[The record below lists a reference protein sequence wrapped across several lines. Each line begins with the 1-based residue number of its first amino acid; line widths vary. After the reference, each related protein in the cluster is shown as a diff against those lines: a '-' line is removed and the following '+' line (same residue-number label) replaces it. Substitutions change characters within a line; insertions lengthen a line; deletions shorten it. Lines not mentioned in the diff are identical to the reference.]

1 MSDAFSSESS
11 HGFKPDA
18 GRLSYRA
25 LIALSLAGTV
35 LVLLATSRCGV
46 GVSPDSAGYLCAARN
61 LLAGRG
67 YRTLCDSP
75 YTSWPPLFP
84 TLLAALGLTGLDPA
98 KGARVLNAVA
108 MGGIVFASGLFFRRC
123 LTSKPLAL
131 VGVCSIVLSFPLLS
145 LAAMAWTEPVFV
157 LLIAWFVPAMSAY
170 RRTQRMTS
178 LLTAAVLAALCSLQR
193 YTGVTL
199 IGVGMVVILW
209 PQSNAGLGRR
219 LRRLAWFVGIASVP
233 LALWMARNYRLTSML
248 TGHDRQPSIYTLT
261 ENLVTA
267 ADTATKWF
275 VPEGVSLPMRGAIV
289 VAAIVLVAGAIGILH
304 ARFGPGREDA
314 RFCVLTA
321 ALVALI
327 YLPLILYTHQVGVL
341 DETMNDRYLAPLA
354 MIGPWLAFAGI
365 DLLADTLRRRRF
377 GAPAIAS
384 AMVLSCGL
392 WLIHPLHR
400 TYTMLACQMQRGAG
414 GYSRIEWQESP
425 LTRWLEAHPLRGA
438 VRSNAP
444 DALYALTGV
453 DSQRSPHRTW
463 DLAEYL
469 QQILSRDGETLVW
482 FGGLSHSRLYDLD
495 ELVSALPLQRIVS
508 FSDGGVYRL
517 GASPENGSFRDVALS
532 GYQVRGIRNRR
543 FTSDASGGSGR
554 IVSWVLREDRWT
566 DSVWELNTPDGQVVT
581 WRPSCEYSRSGDAFE
596 FRCEGQALRTPD
608 NSSSSY
614 RLRVWGSIHG
624 EVSEGE
630 YRIEFSGDRWPVA
643 DGGRWRVD
651 VAGPVYR
658 LYSRTRDLHA
668 YTMSLE
674 AEADLLGRR
683 GESWAREC
691 VAFCV
696 YPEGSQPRDAVPVF
710 RFVSKT
716 TGSELYTINEA
727 ERDSV
732 MAYPETW
739 DYRGLAWYAYSSQRH
754 SLDAK
759 PVHRF
764 WSAAMSAHFY
774 TMDES
779 ERGSLAKHPPEV
791 WAYEG
796 VVWYAMPPEEP

>member
-1 MSDAFSSESS
+1 M
-11 HGFKPDA
+11 
-18 GRLSYRA
+18 
-25 LIALSLAGTV
+25 LIALSVAGMA
-35 LVLLATSRCGV
+35 LVLLATSRYGV

-98 KGARVLNAVA
+98 NGARLLNAAA

-131 VGVCSIVLSFPLLS
+131 VGVCSIVLSFPLLG
-145 LAAMAWTEPVFV
+145 LAGMAWTEPVFV
-157 LLIAWFVPAMSAY
+157 LLIAWFVLAISAY

-178 LLTAAVLAALCSLQR
+178 LWTAAVLAALCSLQR

-209 PQSNAGLGRR
+209 PGSNAGLSRRVRR
-219 LRRLAWFVGIASVP
+219 LVWFVVIASVP
-233 LALWMARNYRLTSML
+233 LGLWMARNHRLTSML
-248 TGHDRQPSIYTLT
+248 TGHVRQRSIYTLT

-289 VAAIVLVAGAIGILH
+289 VAAIVLVVGALVILR

-314 RFCVLTA
+314 RHCVWTA
-321 ALVALI
+321 GLVALI
-327 YLPLILYTHQVGVL
+327 YLPLILHTHQVGVL
-341 DETMNDRYLAPLA
+341 DEIMNDRYLAPLA

-365 DLLADTLRRRRF
+365 DVLADALRRRPC
-377 GAPAIAS
+377 GTPAIAS
-384 AMVLSCGL
+384 ALVLSCGL

-400 TYTMLACQMQRGAG
+400 TYTMLASQMQGGAG
-414 GYSRIEWQESP
+414 GYSRTEWQESP
-425 LTRWLEAHPLRGA
+425 LARWLAAHPLRGA

-453 DSQRSPHRTW
+453 DSQVSPHRTW
-463 DLAEYL
+463 GLAEFL
-469 QQILSRDGETLVW
+469 RKILSSDGETLVW
-482 FGGLSHSRLYDLD
+482 FWGSPRAYLYDLD
-495 ELVSALPLQRIVS
+495 ELVSALPLVRIVS

-517 GASPENGSFRDVALS
+517 AASPENGSFCDSALS
-532 GYQVRGIRNRR
+532 AYQVSGIRNRR
-543 FTSDASGGSGR
+543 FTSEASGGSGR
-554 IVSWVLREDRWT
+554 IVSWVLREDGWT
-566 DSVWELNTPDGQVVT
+566 DSVWELNASDGRVVT

-596 FRCEGQALRTPD
+596 FRCEGEALRTPD
-608 NSSSSY
+608 DSSSPY
-614 RLRVWGSIHG
+614 RLHVRGSIQG
-624 EVSEGE
+624 DVAEGE
-630 YRIEFSGDRWPVA
+630 YRIEYFGDQWPVG

-651 VAGPVYR
+651 VARPVYR
-658 LYSRTRDLHA
+658 LYSRTRNIHA
-668 YTMSLE
+668 YTRSLE
-674 AEADLLGRR
+674 AEADLLRRR
-683 GESWAREC
+683 GESWVREC

-696 YPEGSQPRDAVPVF
+696 YPEGSQPPDAASVF
-710 RFVSKT
+710 QFVSKT
-716 TGSELYTINEA
+716 TGSEFYTINEA
-727 ERDSV
+727 ERD
-732 MAYPETW
+732 AALDYPGVW
-739 DYRGLAWYAYSSQRH
+739 DYKGLAWYAYFSQRH
-754 SLDAK
+754 PPDAQ

-764 WSAAMSAHFY
+764 WSAAMSTHFY

-779 ERGSLAKHPPEV
+779 EKGSLAKHPPEV

-796 VVWYAMPPEEP
+796 VVWYAMPPEGP